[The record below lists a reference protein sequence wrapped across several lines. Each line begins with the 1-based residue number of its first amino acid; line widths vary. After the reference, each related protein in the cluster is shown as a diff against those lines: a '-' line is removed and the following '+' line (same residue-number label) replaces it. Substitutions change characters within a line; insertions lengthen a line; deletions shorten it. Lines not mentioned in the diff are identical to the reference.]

1 MAGSAST
8 QSRRPPIARRAAL
21 GALLFLLTFAATVRG
36 VEPPRLDG
44 PVTDLIGI
52 LGANRDRVEDALDT
66 VLRERGVQVFVLL
79 VDTTDGLPIVPFAE
93 QTAERNSLGVDDALI
108 VVAFDDRLDSIWV
121 SEGLPITDAE
131 LDQAIGGT
139 LEPGLR
145 AGDIPGA
152 IVATAQALGDA
163 AGPDQE
169 PGAGPGLGIDL
180 GALVGIFLLG
190 LGIVLVGLWL
200 LGRVVAWRES
210 GERTRR
216 TAAVA
221 REANAQLIAAD
232 DRIRSAD
239 QEIGFVEAQ
248 FGEDAAAPF
257 RAAVEAA
264 KGELRGAFAIR
275 QRLDDNQP
283 ETPPE
288 REAMLKEI
296 MDASK
301 RANAA
306 LDAQA
311 ERIEQLRGLE
321 RDAPTILATLPAQAD
336 AADGRLAGAERM
348 IADLG
353 RYAESAW
360 GTVRGNVVEARKGL
374 AGAREAIAKGNGA
387 LAADRSASARHIVTA
402 QQGIAGA
409 TSLIEAVERLV
420 TTLREAE
427 ASLPVEVNAAA
438 RDLADAQAALES
450 EPDVDAAAYA
460 PRFAHARTSLE
471 AARTAAS
478 ATPIDPLAASREVGA
493 ARRLAAELLAA
504 VRHDAEQARRFEEAV
519 RSSITAAEAEVDRA
533 ADFIATRRTGVGR
546 RARTRLMEAER
557 VMDEALARR
566 DADPRA
572 AMELAQRADKLAGE
586 AYTLA
591 AMDFARW
598 NAGRGGPPGAGS
610 TEADVAGAI
619 LGGIIGGI
627 LGGGGRGGWG
637 GSSWGSTGSRS
648 GGVFGG
654 GGSGGGVFGGGWGGG
669 RSAGGSFGG
678 FGGGRGGG
686 IGGGGGGRARG
697 GRW

>member
-1 MAGSAST
+1 M
-8 QSRRPPIARRAAL
+8 
-21 GALLFLLTFAATVRG
+21 TFASAVRA
-36 VEPPRLDG
+36 VDPPRLEG
-44 PVTDLIGI
+44 QVTDLIGI
-52 LGANRDRVEDALDT
+52 LGVNRERVEAALDRVLE
-66 VLRERGVQVFVLL
+66 ERGVQVFVLL
-79 VDTTDGLPIVPFAE
+79 VDTTDQLSITEFA
-93 QTAERNSLGVDDALI
+93 QSTAERSSLGVDDAVI
-108 VVAFDDRLDSIWV
+108 VIAFDDRTDAIWV
-121 SEGLPITDAE
+121 SEGLPIDDAQIDE
-131 LDQAIGGT
+131 VIGDV
-139 LEPGLR
+139 LEPTLR
-145 AGDIPGA
+145 EGDIPGA
-152 IVATAQALGDA
+152 IIASAEALGRA
-163 AGPDQE
+163 AN
-169 PGAGPGLGIDL
+169 PGLGIDL
-180 GALVGIFLLG
+180 GTLVGIFLLG
-190 LGIVLVGLWL
+190 LGIVVLLLWL
-200 LGRVVAWRES
+200 LGRVVAWRET

-221 REANAQLIAAD
+221 RDANAQLIAAD
-232 DRIRSAD
+232 DRIRTAD

-248 FGEDAAAPF
+248 FGEGAAGPF

-288 REAMLKEI
+288 REAMLREM

-311 ERIEQLRGLE
+311 ERIEQLRSLE
-321 RDAPTILATLPAQAD
+321 RDAPTILAALPVQAD
-336 AADGRLAGAERM
+336 AAEGRLAGAERTLAE
-348 IADLG
+348 IA

-360 GTVRGNVVEARKGL
+360 STVRGNLVEARKGL
-374 AGAREAIAKGNGA
+374 AGARDAIAKGNA
-387 LAADRSASARHIVTA
+387 AVAADRPAAARHIVTA

-409 TSLIEAVERLV
+409 SSLIDAVERLA

-427 ASLPVEVNAAA
+427 AGLPGELNAAA
-438 RDLADAQAALES
+438 RDLADAQAALGS
-450 EPDVDAAAYA
+450 EPDIDGQAYA
-460 PRFAHARTSLE
+460 PRLAQGRASLE
-471 AARTAAS
+471 AARAVAL

-493 ARRLAAELLAA
+493 ARRGAAELLAA
-504 VRHDAEQARRFEEAV
+504 VRHDAQQARRFEEAV
-519 RSSITAAEAEVDRA
+519 RASITAAEAEGDRA

-566 DADPRA
+566 EADPQA
-572 AMELAQRADKLAGE
+572 SMELAKQADKLAGE

-598 NAGRGGPPGAGS
+598 NAGRGGPPSPAGGGG
-610 TEADVAGAI
+610 DVAGAI

-627 LGGGGRGGWG
+627 LSGGGRGGWG
-637 GSSWGSTGSRS
+637 GSSWGSPGSPRS
-648 GGVFGG
+648 GGGGLGG
-654 GGSGGGVFGGGWGGG
+654 GGFGGGGWGGG
-669 RSAGGSFGG
+669 RSRGGSFGGGFGG